1 MLYKFFNGTKLRL
14 FLSFLV
20 LTSPSI
26 KADWFALNMTRGVTD
41 VSNEVFELHMLIFWI
56 CVAIGVVV
64 FSVMF
69 YSMWAHTKKKNPE
82 PAKFHENHKLEIAWT
97 IIPFLILIAM
107 AVPASKTLVKIY
119 DDEAGD
125 INIQVTGYQWKWQYR
140 YLEDDV
146 SFFSNLSTD
155 LDEIYNLVP
164 KGENYLQEVDEMVVI
179 PVGKKVRF
187 LITANDVIHSWWMP
201 AFAIKQDAIPGF
213 VNTAWTVVDKPG
225 IYRGKCTELC
235 GKNHGFMPIVVKVV
249 EQEEYDLWVNEKKQA
264 AIRLAELTTKE
275 WTTAELMERG
285 ETVYDINCVA
295 CHQTEGQGIAGIFPA
310 LAGSDIALYEK
321 DKHIEIL
328 MEGVSGAAM
337 NSFDY
342 LSEVELAAV
351 ITYTRQAWGNA
362 ENGDGEIVIPKDIVD
377 YNCLLYTSPSPR
389 DPKTSRMP
397 SSA

>member
-1 MLYKFFNGTKLRL
+1 MAFKHLQNLQKKLISALLFFSVPT
-14 FLSFLV
+14 
-20 LTSPSI
+20 

-41 VSNEVFELHMLIFWI
+41 ISNEVFELHMLIFWI

-69 YSMWAHTKKKNPE
+69 YSMYAHTKKKNPV
-82 PAKFHENHKLEIAWT
+82 AASFHENHKVEIAWT
-97 IIPFLILIAM
+97 IVPFLILIAM
-107 AVPASKTLVKIY
+107 AIPASKTLVKIY

-125 INIQVTGYQWKWQYR
+125 LNIQVTGYQWKWQYN

-155 LDEIYNLVP
+155 MDEINNLVP

-213 VNTAWTVVDKPG
+213 VNTAWTKVDKPG

-249 EQEEYDLWVNEKKQA
+249 EQSEYDEWVSGKKEA
-264 AIRLAELTTKE
+264 AMKMAELTTKD
-275 WTTAELMERG
+275 WTAEELVVRG
-285 ETVYDINCVA
+285 ESVYAVNCVA
-295 CHQTEGQGIAGIFPA
+295 CHQTNGQGIPGIFPA
-310 LAGSDIALYEK
+310 LAGSDIVLN
-321 DKHIEIL
+321 DKERNIEIL
-328 MEGVSGAAM
+328 MEGVQGAAM
-337 NSFDY
+337 NSFSY

-351 ITYTRQAWGNA
+351 ITYTRQSWGN
-362 ENGDGEIVIPKDIVD
+362 ENNGDGEIVVPKDIVD
-377 YNCLLYTSPSPR
+377 YKK
-389 DPKTSRMP
+389 PKI
-397 SSA
+397 

>member
-1 MLYKFFNGTKLRL
+1 M
-14 FLSFLV
+14 SFKYLHNLQNKIISALLIFSV
-20 LTSPSI
+20 PM
-26 KADWFALNMTRGVTD
+26 KADWFALNMTRGATD
-41 VSNEVFELHMLIFWI
+41 ISNEVFELHMLIFWI

-64 FSVMF
+64 FGVMF
-69 YSMWAHTKKKNPE
+69 YSMYAHTKKKNPV
-82 PAKFHENHKLEIAWT
+82 AATFHENHKVEIAWT

-107 AVPASKTLVKIY
+107 AIPASKTLVKIY

-125 INIQVTGYQWKWQYR
+125 LNIQVTGYQWKWQYN

-155 LDEIYNLVP
+155 MDEINNLVP

-213 VNTAWTVVDKPG
+213 VNTAWTKVDKPG

-249 EQEEYDLWVNEKKQA
+249 EQSEYDEWVSGKREA
-264 AIRLAELTTKE
+264 AMKMAELTTKD
-275 WTTAELMERG
+275 WTAEELVARG
-285 ETVYDINCVA
+285 ESVYAVNCVA
-295 CHQTEGQGIAGIFPA
+295 CHQTNGQGISGIFPA
-310 LAGSDIALYEK
+310 LAGSDIVLN
-321 DKHIEIL
+321 DKERNIEIL
-328 MEGVSGAAM
+328 MEGVQGAAM
-337 NSFDY
+337 NSFSY

-351 ITYTRQAWGNA
+351 ITYTRQSWGN
-362 ENGDGEIVIPKDIVD
+362 ENNGDGEIVVPKDIVD
-377 YNCLLYTSPSPR
+377 YKK
-389 DPKTSRMP
+389 PKI
-397 SSA
+397 

>member
-1 MLYKFFNGTKLRL
+1 MQNLFYSALSQVSNMTLKSLKNFPNKLFFIFIL
-14 FLSFLV
+14 FTNSA
-20 LTSPSI
+20 

-41 VSNEVFELHMLIFWI
+41 ISNEVFELHMLIFWI

-69 YSMWAHTKKKNPE
+69 YSMYAHTKKKNPV
-82 PAKFHENHKLEIAWT
+82 AATFHENTKVEIAWT

-107 AVPASKTLVKIY
+107 AIPASKTLVSIY

-125 INIQVTGYQWKWQYR
+125 VNIQVTGYQWKWQYR
-140 YLEDDV
+140 YLEDDI
-146 SFFSNLSTD
+146 SFFANPATD

-164 KGENYLQEVDEMVVI
+164 KGENYLQEVDEMVLI
-179 PVGKKVRF
+179 PVGKKIRF
-187 LITANDVIHSWWMP
+187 LITANDVINSWWMP

-213 VNTAWTVVDKPG
+213 VNTAWTIVDKPG

-249 EQEEYDLWVNEKKQA
+249 EQDEYDEWVGEKKEA
-264 AIRLAELTTKE
+264 AFKMAELTTKDWSVE
-275 WTTAELMERG
+275 ELVSRG
-285 ETVYDINCVA
+285 EDVYALNCVA
-295 CHQTEGQGIAGIFPA
+295 CHQTAGQGIPGIFPA
-310 LAGSDIALYEK
+310 LAGSDIALNNK
-321 DKHIEIL
+321 ARHIEIL
-328 MEGVSGAAM
+328 MEGVQGAAM

-362 ENGDGEIVIPKDIVD
+362 ESGDGEIVIPKDIVD
-377 YNCLLYTSPSPR
+377 YKK
-389 DPKTSRMP
+389 PKI
-397 SSA
+397 

>member
-1 MLYKFFNGTKLRL
+1 M
-14 FLSFLV
+14 SFKYLQNLQNKIFSALLIFSV
-20 LTSPSI
+20 PM

-41 VSNEVFELHMLIFWI
+41 ISNEVFELHMLIFWI

-64 FSVMF
+64 FGVMF
-69 YSMWAHTKKKNPE
+69 YSMYAHTKKKNPV
-82 PAKFHENHKLEIAWT
+82 AASFHENHKVEIAWT

-107 AVPASKTLVKIY
+107 AIPASKTLVKIY

-125 INIQVTGYQWKWQYR
+125 LNIQVTGYQWKWQYN

-155 LDEIYNLVP
+155 MDEINNLVP

-213 VNTAWTVVDKPG
+213 VNTAWTKVDKPG

-249 EQEEYDLWVNEKKQA
+249 EQNEYDEWVSGKKEA
-264 AIRLAELTTKE
+264 AMKMAELTTKD
-275 WTTAELMERG
+275 WTAEELVARG
-285 ETVYDINCVA
+285 ESVYAVNCVA
-295 CHQTEGQGIAGIFPA
+295 CHQTNGQGIPGIFPA
-310 LAGSDIALYEK
+310 LAGSDVVLNNKERN
-321 DKHIEIL
+321 IEIL
-328 MEGVSGAAM
+328 MEGVQGAAM
-337 NSFDY
+337 NSFSY

-351 ITYTRQAWGNA
+351 ITYTRQSWGNK
-362 ENGDGEIVIPKDIVD
+362 ENGDGEIVVPKDIVD
-377 YNCLLYTSPSPR
+377 YKK
-389 DPKTSRMP
+389 PKI
-397 SSA
+397 

>member
-1 MLYKFFNGTKLRL
+1 LLAHIKDKEM
-14 FLSFLV
+14 SFKYLQN
-20 LTSPSI
+20 LQIKIISALLIFSAPM

-41 VSNEVFELHMLIFWI
+41 ISNEVFELHMLIFWI

-64 FSVMF
+64 FGVMF
-69 YSMWAHTKKKNPE
+69 YSMYAHTKKKNPV
-82 PAKFHENHKLEIAWT
+82 AASFHENHKVEIAWT

-107 AVPASKTLVKIY
+107 AIPASKTLVKIY

-125 INIQVTGYQWKWQYR
+125 LNIQVTGYQWKWQYN

-155 LDEIYNLVP
+155 MDEINNLVP

-213 VNTAWTVVDKPG
+213 VNTAWTKVDKPG

-249 EQEEYDLWVNEKKQA
+249 EQNEYDEWVSGKKEA
-264 AIRLAELTTKE
+264 AMKMAELTTKD
-275 WTTAELMERG
+275 WTAEELVARG
-285 ETVYDINCVA
+285 ESVYAVNCVA
-295 CHQTEGQGIAGIFPA
+295 CHQTNGQGIPGIFPA
-310 LAGSDIALYEK
+310 LAGSDVVLNNKERN
-321 DKHIEIL
+321 IEIL
-328 MEGVSGAAM
+328 MEGVQGAAM
-337 NSFDY
+337 NSFSY

-351 ITYTRQAWGNA
+351 ITYTRQSWGNK
-362 ENGDGEIVIPKDIVD
+362 ENGDGEIVVPKDIVD
-377 YNCLLYTSPSPR
+377 YKK
-389 DPKTSRMP
+389 PKI
-397 SSA
+397 

>member
-1 MLYKFFNGTKLRL
+1 MFFEFLRNLTKSSSLL
-14 FLSFLV
+14 LTFLLAPVIS
-20 LTSPSI
+20 
-26 KADWFALNMTRGVTD
+26 ADWFALNMTRGITD
-41 VSNEVFELHMLIFWI
+41 ISNEVFELHMLIFWI
-56 CVAIGVVV
+56 CVAIGALV

-69 YSMWAHTKKKNPE
+69 YSMWAHTKKKNPV

-125 INIQVTGYQWKWQYR
+125 VNIQVTGYQWKWGYK
-140 YLEDDV
+140 YLEDDI
-146 SFFSNLSTD
+146 SFVSNLSTD

-179 PVGKKVRF
+179 PAGKKVRF
-187 LITANDVIHSWWMP
+187 LITANDVIHSWWVP

-213 VNTAWTVVDKPG
+213 VNTAWTVVDTPG

-249 EQEEYDLWVNEKKQA
+249 EQEEYDLWVENKRQE
-264 AIRLAELTTKE
+264 AIKLAELTTKDWSTE
-275 WTTAELMERG
+275 ELVQRG
-285 ETVYDINCVA
+285 QEVYEKNCVS
-295 CHQTEGQGIAGIFPA
+295 CHMAEGQGIPGIFPA
-310 LAGSDIALYEK
+310 LAGSEIALYDK
-321 DKHIEIL
+321 DRHIEIL
-328 MEGVSGAAM
+328 MEGVQGAAM

-351 ITYTRQAWGNA
+351 ITYSRQAWGNA
-362 ENGDGEIVIPKDIVD
+362 EEGDGEVVVPKDIVE
-377 YNCLLYTSPSPR
+377 YKE
-389 DPKTSRMP
+389 PKI
-397 SSA
+397 

>member
-1 MLYKFFNGTKLRL
+1 M
-14 FLSFLV
+14 SFKYLQNLQNKIISALLIFSV
-20 LTSPSI
+20 PM

-41 VSNEVFELHMLIFWI
+41 ISNEVFELHMLIFWI

-64 FSVMF
+64 FGVMF
-69 YSMWAHTKKKNPE
+69 YSMYAHTKKKNPV
-82 PAKFHENHKLEIAWT
+82 AASFHENHKVEIAWT

-107 AVPASKTLVKIY
+107 AIPASKTLVKIY

-125 INIQVTGYQWKWQYR
+125 INIQVTGYQWKWQYN

-155 LDEIYNLVP
+155 MDEINNLVP

-179 PVGKKVRF
+179 PAGKKVRF

-213 VNTAWTVVDKPG
+213 VNTAWTKVDKPG

-249 EQEEYDLWVNEKKQA
+249 EQSEYDEWVSGKKEA
-264 AIRLAELTTKE
+264 AMKMAELTTKD
-275 WTTAELMERG
+275 WTTEDLVARG
-285 ETVYDINCVA
+285 ESVYAVNCVA
-295 CHQTEGQGIAGIFPA
+295 CHQTNGQGISGIFPA
-310 LAGSDIALYEK
+310 LAGSDIVLNDK
-321 DKHIEIL
+321 DRNIEIL
-328 MEGVSGAAM
+328 MEGVQGAAM
-337 NSFDY
+337 NSFSY

-351 ITYTRQAWGNA
+351 ITYTRQSWGN
-362 ENGDGEIVIPKDIVD
+362 ENNGDGEIVVPKDIVD
-377 YNCLLYTSPSPR
+377 YKK
-389 DPKTSRMP
+389 PKI
-397 SSA
+397 